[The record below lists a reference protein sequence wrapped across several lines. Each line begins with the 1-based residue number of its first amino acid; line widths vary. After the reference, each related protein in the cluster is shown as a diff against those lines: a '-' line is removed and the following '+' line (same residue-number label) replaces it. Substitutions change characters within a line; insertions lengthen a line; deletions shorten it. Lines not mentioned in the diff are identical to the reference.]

1 MIRAALFAG
10 VLASATGAFGSLTSS
25 PCPCDSPVQA
35 DSQPT
40 ITIEIPEV
48 ECAGCSL
55 EIRKAVKE
63 VGGVVRIA
71 EGQPKNRIVVTYEA
85 ASGRPD
91 GYVAALQKAGFPKA
105 HQVARS

>member
-10 VLASATGAFGSLTSS
+10 ALAAAAFGGSATV
-25 PCPCDSPVQA
+25 PCPCESSGQA
-35 DSQPT
+35 DTQPT

-63 VGGVVRIA
+63 VGGVVRIS

-85 ASGRPD
+85 ATGRPD
-91 GYVAALQKAGFPKA
+91 GYVAAVQKAGFPKA
-105 HQVARS
+105 HEVARS